1 MNNYRYLIISLL
13 CCLSLTSF
21 SQKVFMTGD
30 SHVSIKVYPQ
40 EVGRLLAES
49 KPEADFSFWGK
60 GGAGF
65 YSFND
70 NKAYMDSIFKANPD
84 VLVVHLGTNGSY
96 AVKFDPEKCHN
107 DIATFHATVRE
118 QLPDCKIVYVT
129 PFYNKNHPKTG
140 TKTVGGK
147 KKGKGKVKT
156 VPVYGPWKV
165 NTKTRECADVIL
177 SFAEGQPD
185 TFVIDN
191 NADAGTIF
199 LDEPGL
205 IRSEFVHLTDAGYKL
220 LAAQVTE
227 KLLEIPQLWE
237 ASNKE

>member
-1 MNNYRYLIISLL
+1 MKIKILVLSVLSFIS
-13 CCLSLTSF
+13 F
-21 SQKVFMTGD
+21 GAYSQKIFMTGD
-30 SHVSIKVYPQ
+30 SHVSIKVYPR
-40 EVGRLLAES
+40 EVGRLLEES
-49 KPEADFSFWGK
+49 KPEANFSFWGK

-70 NKAYMDSIFKANPD
+70 NRAYMDSIFNAQPD

-107 DIATFHATVRE
+107 DISTFHSAIRE

-129 PFYNKNHPKTG
+129 PFYNKNRQKIG

-147 KKGKGKVKT
+147 KKGKKKSKPKT
-156 VPVYGPWKV
+156 VPVYGPWNV
-165 NTKTRECADVIL
+165 NHKTRECSDVIL
-177 SFAEGQPD
+177 TFAESQPD
-185 TFVIDN
+185 TYVIDN

-205 IRSEFVHLTDAGYKL
+205 IRSEYVHLTDDGYKL
-220 LAAQVTE
+220 LARQVTD
-227 KLLEIPQLWE
+227 KLLEINELWE
-237 ASNKE
+237 SIPE